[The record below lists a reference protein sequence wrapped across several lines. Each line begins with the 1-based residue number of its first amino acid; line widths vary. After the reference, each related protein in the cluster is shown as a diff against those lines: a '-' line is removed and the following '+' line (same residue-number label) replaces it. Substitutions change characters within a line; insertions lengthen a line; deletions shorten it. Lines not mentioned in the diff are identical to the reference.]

1 MGLFVTFAGVL
12 VSLVF
17 RFCVY
22 YLRVMSSIEYKLYDV
37 LTVSCTDYTVQV
49 EIPESLWV
57 KWLDVKSDLSFKEY
71 MKEEIER

>member
-1 MGLFVTFAGVL
+1 
-12 VSLVF
+12 
-17 RFCVY
+17 
-22 YLRVMSSIEYKLYDV
+22 MSSIEYKLYDV